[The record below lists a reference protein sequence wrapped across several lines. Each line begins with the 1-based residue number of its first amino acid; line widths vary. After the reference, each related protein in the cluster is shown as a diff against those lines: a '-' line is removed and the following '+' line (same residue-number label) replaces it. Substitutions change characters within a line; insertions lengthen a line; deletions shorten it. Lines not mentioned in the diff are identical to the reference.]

1 MENRPDRPQRPDRP
15 LGQRRF
21 YDAQNRAITPKPRR
35 DDGPA
40 GERPARPE
48 NRYTGAPRPAG
59 GASRS
64 ARYGGAPERRFY
76 TGRNPETGPADPDS
90 YRSLDDFDRRDAE
103 GGRSAGFQPA
113 PSGERDRRN
122 ERDERPNARPEN
134 PRYGNDRGDRSER
147 PNARVENPRYS
158 NNADRSIDMIFGLRP
173 IMEALSAGRTLEK
186 IFLLRGT
193 KNSLVADI
201 SAAARAGGIPVQQ
214 VPGEKLDGLT
224 RKNHQGAVAY
234 VSPIDF
240 APLDGLVSGL
250 FEEGKVPFLLLLDR
264 ITDVRNFG
272 AIARTAECLGVQAIV
287 VPGRGAAQINGDAL
301 KTSAGALNLLPVCRE
316 NDLRASIE
324 FLQQSGVLVVAC
336 TEKAGEAVGAQTAD
350 FSGPIAVL
358 MGSEEDGISP
368 ELLRMADVKLR
379 VPMTGQIQSLNVSV
393 AAGIMLFE
401 VARQRQP

>member
-1 MENRPDRPQRPDRP
+1 
-15 LGQRRF
+15 
-21 YDAQNRAITPKPRR
+21 
-35 DDGPA
+35 
-40 GERPARPE
+40 
-48 NRYTGAPRPAG
+48 
-59 GASRS
+59 
-64 ARYGGAPERRFY
+64 
-76 TGRNPETGPADPDS
+76 
-90 YRSLDDFDRRDAE
+90 
-103 GGRSAGFQPA
+103 
-113 PSGERDRRN
+113 
-122 ERDERPNARPEN
+122 
-134 PRYGNDRGDRSER
+134 
-147 PNARVENPRYS
+147 
-158 NNADRSIDMIFGLRP
+158 
-173 IMEALSAGRTLEK
+173 
-186 IFLLRGT
+186 
-193 KNSLVADI
+193 
-201 SAAARAGGIPVQQ
+201 

-324 FLQQSGVLVVAC
+324 FLQQSGVLIVAC
-336 TEKAGEAVGAQTAD
+336 TEKADEVVGAQTTD

-401 VARQRQP
+401 VARQRQG